1 MAVKAHQAALNDQ
14 REKYFVKLLLVRVFE
29 RGNLETV
36 WLRVICVQMVD
47 IYVDFMAHKIYKD
60 LKDLIIQMTQEKIN
74 SKLSS
79 NSETTPMNSST
90 NITEKKSKDEL
101 NLEKNLSTILD
112 SLIEGN
118 TLTHCIE
125 SKITNP
131 SEISLSKFY
140 SILKKNPQLEQQV
153 LDARKI
159 GVQTLIDR
167 LLEIFMRQ
175 ELENPNQILWIRS
188 KTDFVKWV
196 AGKITD
202 LYSDNKVQSVKT
214 DQSIKISWEDNT
226 DNLIDF
232 SAEDIPSSNDK

>member
-1 MAVKAHQAALNDQ
+1 MVDQ

-131 SEISLSKFY
+131 SAISLSKFY

-226 DNLIDF
+226 DNLIDV
-232 SAEDIPSSNDK
+232 SAEDIPTPTDNKD

>member
-1 MAVKAHQAALNDQ
+1 
-14 REKYFVKLLLVRVFE
+14 
-29 RGNLETV
+29 
-36 WLRVICVQMVD
+36 MVD

-131 SEISLSKFY
+131 SAISLSKFY
-140 SILKKNPQLEQQV
+140 NILKKNPQLEQQV

-226 DNLIDF
+226 DNLIDV
-232 SAEDIPSSNDK
+232 SAEDIPTPTEIKD